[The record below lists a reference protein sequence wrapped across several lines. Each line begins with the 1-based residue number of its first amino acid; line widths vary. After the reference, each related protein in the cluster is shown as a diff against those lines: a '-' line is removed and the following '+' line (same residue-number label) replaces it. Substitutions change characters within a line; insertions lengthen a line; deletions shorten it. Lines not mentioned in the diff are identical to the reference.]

1 MSIQIQIGSLIE
13 LSEKM
18 LVAAEHAEWLHL
30 SEMDKKRR
38 QQVMGLESGEP
49 STHPVGLAEKLQVLK
64 DLDED
69 IRDLVE
75 QAKEKSGEEY
85 HAFKQDQ
92 SGLLMY
98 QEKMTE
104 V

>member
-1 MSIQIQIGSLIE
+1 MNIQIQISSLIE

-18 LVAAEHAEWLHL
+18 LVAAERAEWLHL
-30 SEMDKKRR
+30 SEMDKQRR
-38 QQVMGLESGEP
+38 QQVMGLEGEES
-49 STHPVGLAEKLQVLK
+49 STHPIGLAEKLQVLK

-69 IRDLVE
+69 IRGVVE
-75 QAKEKSGEEY
+75 QAREKSGEEFRS
-85 HAFKQDQ
+85 FKEEQ
-92 SGLLMY
+92 SGLSMY